1 MQLARDNNV
10 VPTVSPVGVITL
22 QAQQGLSE
30 ADIWQWALEANA
42 GVQSI
47 VPAKVS
53 MEDVFIQVVQGMQ
66 HGYQ

>member
-1 MQLARDNNV
+1 M
-10 VPTVSPVGVITL
+10 PSVSPVGVITL
-22 QAQQGLSE
+22 EAQGGLTE
-30 ADIWQWALEANA
+30 EDIWQWAFDTSA

-53 MEDVFIQVVQGMQ
+53 MEDVFIQVVQEMQ